1 MRLWNKLFGKKE
13 KESEYN
19 VIFFHEDLYCQVE
32 ILPRENIIN
41 LDLENEKIKD
51 FGELHN
57 DGGLGYTDIY
67 MRGEQKNKTSERKIR
82 LADFEN
88 LILENRFLKKDAVY
102 TGYGNTQ
109 EKCNTTNAY
118 FLDSAVIY
126 CDFGEN
132 DIIQNIWLDG
142 FRFNKKSAH
151 KTLIIKVLNEVG
163 KKYNLILNDWDLCEK
178 IDLEVQDD
186 IKSYIE
192 EK

>member
-1 MRLWNKLFGKKE
+1 M
-13 KESEYN
+13 
-19 VIFFHEDLYCQVE
+19 
-32 ILPRENIIN
+32 
-41 LDLENEKIKD
+41 
-51 FGELHN
+51 
-57 DGGLGYTDIY
+57 
-67 MRGEQKNKTSERKIR
+67 
-82 LADFEN
+82 
-88 LILENRFLKKDAVY
+88 
-102 TGYGNTQ
+102 
-109 EKCNTTNAY
+109 
-118 FLDSAVIY
+118 DSAVIY

-178 IDLEVQDD
+178 IDLEVEDD